1 MSRRDAAV
9 CAEATGASPRGA
21 AAGADLGGSSKYSS
35 EILEGRVW
43 RRVPCEQPLHMGQS
57 ILSPRVVP
65 LRAEAS
71 ARYPRGV
78 GSRPLGERESG
89 QYSRTRRRSPPS
101 LRRPN
106 AVKRTSPE
114 TLAGAPG
121 RVVFSC

>member
-1 MSRRDAAV
+1 MS
-9 CAEATGASPRGA
+9 AEATGVSPRGA

-71 ARYPRGV
+71 ARSSTPWWSGHAPWAKGNRVNIPEPEG
-78 GSRPLGERESG
+78 GARRP
-89 QYSRTRRRSPPS
+89 

>member
-71 ARYPRGV
+71 AWYSRVSGLAPWAKGNRVNIPEPEGGARRPRG
-78 GSRPLGERESG
+78 G
-89 QYSRTRRRSPPS
+89 RT
-101 LRRPN
+101 L
-106 AVKRTSPE
+106 
-114 TLAGAPG
+114 
-121 RVVFSC
+121 

>member
-1 MSRRDAAV
+1 M

-65 LRAEAS
+65 LRAEAT
-71 ARYPRGV
+71 ARDP
-78 GSRPLGERESG
+78 
-89 QYSRTRRRSPPS
+89 SRTRAAPLGRKGIGSIFPNPKAEPAV
-101 LRRPN
+101 LWAANAAKRP
-106 AVKRTSPE
+106 SPE
-114 TLAGAPG
+114 TPAGAPG